1 MGMNP
6 SSFKFS
12 ISSGFSKKEDTDRIF
27 SNYGSQTMSTLTSSF
42 ISLILDTRFSAFAF
56 TLLILG
62 NQEWIASPHMWD
74 SLIRFRKYRL
84 KLAENNTCAL
94 DSIFNMRF
102 GRKIRTMKRPLHQH
116 DTAKHCALHC
126 GEGREAT
133 EQVGCKKQEHTSILK
148 NCCHTQTGATRS
160 ALPAYRSPPATPS
173 SIRTNRD

>member
-62 NQEWIASPHMWD
+62 NQEWIASPHM
-74 SLIRFRKYRL
+74 
-84 KLAENNTCAL
+84 
-94 DSIFNMRF
+94 
-102 GRKIRTMKRPLHQH
+102 
-116 DTAKHCALHC
+116 
-126 GEGREAT
+126 
-133 EQVGCKKQEHTSILK
+133 
-148 NCCHTQTGATRS
+148 
-160 ALPAYRSPPATPS
+160 
-173 SIRTNRD
+173 